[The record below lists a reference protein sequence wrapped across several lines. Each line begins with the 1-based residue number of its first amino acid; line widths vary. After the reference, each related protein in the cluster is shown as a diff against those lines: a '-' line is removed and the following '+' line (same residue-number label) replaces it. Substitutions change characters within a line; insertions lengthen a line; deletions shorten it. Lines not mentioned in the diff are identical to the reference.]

1 MRPAARHLAR
11 MMQAITR
18 PILTL
23 IIMALVSGC
32 VSGPK
37 LESVFDPSEAEAIN
51 QSGFGAVIGQAF
63 VTRSDG
69 SVAYAAGSEVYLI
82 PTSTYADAHMAY
94 LFQGRKFNNTV
105 ERPSTEPAYLAMTKR
120 TKADADGRFTFSL
133 LADGNYYLLTRI
145 TWKEGKVDGGG
156 DLMEFVSLS
165 GGQTVQVFMT
175 GQ

>member
-1 MRPAARHLAR
+1 MTGVSRTAPLLLLAGFL
-11 MMQAITR
+11 A
-18 PILTL
+18 
-23 IIMALVSGC
+23 GC

-37 LESVFDPSEAEAIN
+37 LEAVFDPNQAEAIN
-51 QSGFGAVIGQAF
+51 QSGFGGVYGQAF
-63 VTRSDG
+63 ITRSDG

-105 ERPSTEPAYLAMTKR
+105 EQPSTEPGYLAMTKR
-120 TKADADGRFTFSL
+120 TKADADGRFSFSL

-145 TWKEGKVDGGG
+145 TWKEGKADGGG

>member
-1 MRPAARHLAR
+1 MTGVSRTAPLLLLAGFL
-11 MMQAITR
+11 A
-18 PILTL
+18 
-23 IIMALVSGC
+23 GC

-37 LESVFDPSEAEAIN
+37 LEAVFDPNQAEAIN
-51 QSGFGAVIGQAF
+51 QSGFGAVNGQAF
-63 VTRSDG
+63 ITRSDG

-105 ERPSTEPAYLAMTKR
+105 EQPSTEPGYLAMTKR
-120 TKADADGRFTFSL
+120 TKADADGRFNFSL

-145 TWKEGKVDGGG
+145 TWKEGKADGGG